1 MSAARRFFGG
11 IVADSSVMTGCDFG
25 AAGILH
31 RRSPGLFHFRSGLWS
46 SFPRVGRAA
55 VLCALPERG
64 KQVFAVLK
72 DVPPPL
78 GRWPGVG
85 LHPEH
90 RVPVCRGGQRARVAT
105 ATDRPAHA
113 PLRPAPRLGCAHD
126 SVNEVRAL
134 FIHASPAQCSCS
146 SAPCKGRSHWKK
158 YQPNFRQPKQNQNQT
173 KVSGMCFYHVGRP
186 VRGGNATK
194 PSWDIPGLVSYPYHS
209 DQAD

>member
-1 MSAARRFFGG
+1 MEFFSKGWKGCCPVCPPRARKASICCVKRCAASPGKVARRRS
-11 IVADSSVMTGCDFG
+11 APRAPRASPQRRP
-25 AAGILH
+25 AG
-31 RRSPGLFHFRSGLWS
+31 P
-46 SFPRVGRAA
+46 
-55 VLCALPERG
+55 
-64 KQVFAVLK
+64 
-72 DVPPPL
+72 
-78 GRWPGVG
+78 
-85 LHPEH
+85 
-90 RVPVCRGGQRARVAT
+90 CRHG
-105 ATDRPAHA
+105 DRPAS
-113 PLRPAPRLGCAHD
+113 PRPPAPCSASRLGCAHD